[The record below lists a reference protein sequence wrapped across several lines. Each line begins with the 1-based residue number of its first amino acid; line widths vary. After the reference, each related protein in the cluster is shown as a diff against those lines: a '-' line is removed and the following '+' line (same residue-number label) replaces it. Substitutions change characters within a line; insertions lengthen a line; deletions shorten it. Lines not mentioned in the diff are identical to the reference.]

1 MNDDRKYTTR
11 EIKKFRRI
19 VYDYYQNFG
28 RDLPWRSTDNPYEIL
43 VSEIMLQQTQASRVV
58 ERYVK
63 FIRTFPDI
71 TSLAEATLRDVLT
84 VWQGLGYNRR
94 ALSLKGLAEIVNAT
108 YGGYIPSDVSLLM
121 QLPGI
126 GNATANAVCAFAFN
140 QPVVFIETNVRT
152 VYIYHF
158 FSRKDIIKDSEIRP
172 LVERTLDYDNPRRWY
187 NALMDYGVALKKYCS
202 NPGKKSAHHKKQPP
216 FKGSAR
222 QVRGAI
228 LRALITK
235 PRQTFHELIKAVGFD
250 PNAVKKNIKSL
261 EKEGLVVNRG
271 RYISIP

>member
-1 MNDDRKYTTR
+1 MKDYRKYTTR
-11 EIKKFRRI
+11 EITKFQRI
-19 VYDYYQNFG
+19 VYDYYLNFG

-43 VSEIMLQQTQASRVV
+43 VSEIMLQQTQVSRVV
-58 ERYVK
+58 QKYAE
-63 FIRTFPDI
+63 FINTFPDI
-71 TSLAEATLRDVLT
+71 ESLTEATLRDVLT

-94 ALSLKGLAEIVNAT
+94 ALSLKRLAEIVNTA
-108 YGGYIPSDVSLLM
+108 YGGYVPSHVSLLM

-152 VYIYHF
+152 VFIYHF
-158 FSRKDIIKDSEIRP
+158 FSTKETVKDSEIRP
-172 LVERTLDYDNPRRWY
+172 LIERTLDYDNPKHWY

-202 NPGKKSAHHKKQPP
+202 NPGRKSAHHKEQSP
-216 FKGSAR
+216 FEGSAR

-228 LRALITK
+228 LRALVTK
-235 PRQTFHELIKAVGFD
+235 PRQTFNELIKTVRFD
-250 PNAVKKNIKSL
+250 PDVVKKNIQSL
-261 EKEGLVVNRG
+261 EKEGLAVNKG